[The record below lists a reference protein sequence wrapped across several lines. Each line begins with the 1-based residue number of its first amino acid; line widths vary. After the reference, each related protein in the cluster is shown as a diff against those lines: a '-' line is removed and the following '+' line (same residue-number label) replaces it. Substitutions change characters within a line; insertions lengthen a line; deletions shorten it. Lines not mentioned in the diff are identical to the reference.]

1 MDGDLVLRDVR
12 IQTLFCLDTGFLA
25 DRDTLTN
32 YNEWRT
38 QGNWRETIRLRMPA
52 EPAHGL
58 LLRGVLESEY
68 AKTDWGLYRSTLAEP
83 PGQSFFPLDFG
94 YAGETITA
102 GSMTGSL
109 DRVFLSPRGALCFV
123 HESRHADPDT
133 WYPVVQVIRDHRRMY
148 QLSRASVEAG
158 LDAFA
163 RLWADAG
170 LAGRLRRPPDTEL
183 WPYVQIYELVDI
195 DMGMAAGDGTVTR
208 VDDIKR
214 LYRPPASVPGMDL
227 VALTRMSEAAATDHK
242 NTRVDEL
249 QRADLGYRS
258 DELWAVTGERLVRCF
273 PERGDWTEIA
283 FFEDVM
289 IAAAVLLLQ
298 RAARDSMA
306 LWASSQRS
314 AQYHQTPAE
323 VASHPGSGGFAEDIR
338 KVMAASAVISEPSLL
353 LIGTRNTFYGLVV
366 PELVRLL
373 GVEERRRS
381 ALESVQQF
389 AAFSETMS
397 NYRAQEA
404 QISLSQ
410 AAGRLGWI
418 SVLLAVVALLIGAI
432 QVYVAVAP

>member
-195 DMGMAAGDGTVTR
+195 DMGMAAGDGTVTG
-208 VDDIKR
+208 VDATKR
-214 LYRPPASVPGMDL
+214 LSRPPA
-227 VALTRMSEAAATDHK
+227 
-242 NTRVDEL
+242 
-249 QRADLGYRS
+249 
-258 DELWAVTGERLVRCF
+258 
-273 PERGDWTEIA
+273 
-283 FFEDVM
+283 
-289 IAAAVLLLQ
+289 
-298 RAARDSMA
+298 
-306 LWASSQRS
+306 
-314 AQYHQTPAE
+314 
-323 VASHPGSGGFAEDIR
+323 
-338 KVMAASAVISEPSLL
+338 
-353 LIGTRNTFYGLVV
+353 
-366 PELVRLL
+366 
-373 GVEERRRS
+373 
-381 ALESVQQF
+381 
-389 AAFSETMS
+389 
-397 NYRAQEA
+397 
-404 QISLSQ
+404 
-410 AAGRLGWI
+410 
-418 SVLLAVVALLIGAI
+418 
-432 QVYVAVAP
+432 

>member
-1 MDGDLVLRDVR
+1 MLRNVR

-25 DRDTLTN
+25 DRAVLTD

-38 QGNWRETIRLRMPA
+38 QRDWRESVRRRMPA
-52 EPAHGL
+52 GPAHGL
-58 LLRGVLESEY
+58 VLRGVLESEY
-68 AKTDWGLYRSTLAEP
+68 GKTEWGLYRSTLAEP
-83 PGQSFFPLDFG
+83 PGHSFFPLDFG
-94 YAGETITA
+94 YGGEPVTA
-102 GSMTGSL
+102 GTMTGSL
-109 DRVFLSPRGALCFV
+109 DRIFLSPRGALCFV
-123 HESRHADPDT
+123 HESRHTDPES
-133 WYPVVQVIRDHRRMY
+133 WHSVVQVIRDHRRIH
-148 QLSRASVEAG
+148 QLGRASVEAG

-163 RLWADAG
+163 RLWAEAG
-170 LAGRLRRPPDTEL
+170 LLGGLRRPPDTEL
-183 WPYVQIYELVDI
+183 WPYVQIYELVDT
-195 DMGMAAGDGTVTR
+195 DLGLRDGDGRVTP
-208 VDDIKR
+208 VEDIKR
-214 LYRPPASVPGMDL
+214 LYRPPGSVPGMDL

-258 DELWAVTGERLVRCF
+258 DELWAVTSERLVRCF
-273 PERGDWTEIA
+273 PERSDWTEIA

-289 IAAAVLLLQ
+289 IAAAVLLQQ

-314 AQYHQTPAE
+314 EQYHQTAAE
-323 VASHPGSGGFAEDIR
+323 VAGQAGSGGFAEDIR

-353 LIGTRNTFYGLVV
+353 LIGSRNTFYGLVV

-381 ALESVQQF
+381 ALEAVQQF

-397 NYRAQEA
+397 NYRSQEA
-404 QISLSQ
+404 QLSLSR

-418 SVLLAVVALLIGAI
+418 SVLLAVVALVIGAI
-432 QVYVAVAP
+432 QVWVAVFP

>member
-1 MDGDLVLRDVR
+1 VAEDLVLRNVR

-25 DRDTLTN
+25 DRAALTEF
-32 YNEWRT
+32 NEWRT
-38 QGNWRETIRLRMPA
+38 QENWRDLVRQSLPA
-52 EPAHGL
+52 APAFGL

-83 PGQSFFPLDFG
+83 PGHSFLPLDLG
-94 YAGETITA
+94 YAGGAVTA
-102 GSMTGSL
+102 GAMTGSL
-109 DRVFLSPRGALCFV
+109 DRIFLSPRGALCLV
-123 HESRHADPDT
+123 HESRHTDPGA
-133 WYPVVQVIRDHRRMY
+133 WHPVVQVIRDHRQIFR
-148 QLSRASVEAG
+148 LSRASVEAG

-170 LAGRLRRPPDTEL
+170 LPGKLARPTATDW

-195 DMGMAAGDGTVTR
+195 DMGLRAGDGTVTR

-214 LYRPPASVPGMDL
+214 LYRPPASIPGMDL

-258 DELWAVTGERLVRCF
+258 DELWAVTSERLVRCF
-273 PERGDWTEIA
+273 PERDDWTEIA
-283 FFEDVM
+283 LFEDVM
-289 IAAAVLLLQ
+289 IAAAVLLQQ

-323 VASHPGSGGFAEDIR
+323 VASQPGSGFAEDIR
-338 KVMAASAVISEPSLL
+338 KVMAASAVVSEPSLL

-404 QISLSQ
+404 QLSLSQ

-418 SVLLAVVALLIGAI
+418 SVLLAVVALVIGAI
-432 QVYVAVAP
+432 QIYVAVAP

>member
-1 MDGDLVLRDVR
+1 MALRNVR
-12 IQTLFCLDTGFLA
+12 VQTLFCLDTGFLA
-25 DRDTLTN
+25 DRAVLTD

-38 QGNWRETIRLRMPA
+38 EGNWRDTVRRRMPA
-52 EPAHGL
+52 GPAHGL

-83 PGQSFFPLDFG
+83 PGHSFFPLDFG
-94 YAGETITA
+94 FAGETVTA
-102 GSMTGSL
+102 GAMTGSL
-109 DRVFLSPRGALCFV
+109 DRIFLSPRGALCFV
-123 HESRHADPDT
+123 HESRHADPGT
-133 WYPVVQVIRDHRRMY
+133 WHSVLQVIRDHRRIY
-148 QLSRASVEAG
+148 QLSRASVAAG
-158 LDAFA
+158 LDAFT

-170 LAGRLRRPPDTEL
+170 LPGGLRRPPDTEL
-183 WPYVQIYELVDI
+183 WPYVQIYELVDV
-195 DMGMAAGDGTVTR
+195 DLGLQGGDGSVAA
-208 VDDIKR
+208 VEDIKK

-227 VALTRMSEAAATDHK
+227 VALTRMSEAAAIDHK
-242 NTRVDEL
+242 NTRVGEL

-258 DELWAVTGERLVRCF
+258 DELWAVTSERLVRCF
-273 PERGDWTEIA
+273 PERDDWTEIA

-289 IAAAVLLLQ
+289 IAAAVLLQQ

-314 AQYHQTPAE
+314 AQYHQTSAE
-323 VASHPGSGGFAEDIR
+323 VADQAGSGGFTEDIR

-389 AAFSETMS
+389 AAFSETMA

-404 QISLSQ
+404 QLSLSQ

-418 SVLLAVVALLIGAI
+418 SVLLAVVALVIGAV
-432 QVYVAVAP
+432 QVYVAIAP